1 MPDDDQPFEHP
12 QNSRSPA
19 PPRIERVLMALVMAA
34 LLVIT
39 MANVIVRYLTD
50 VSFAYTEEISVW
62 LLVVLTLVGTVSAL
76 FTGKHIAVTIV
87 IDQLPQQLRR
97 AGSMLA
103 GIATLAMFV
112 LLAWYGTRMA
122 WDDYS
127 YQVTSPAL
135 GIPRWLYT
143 VWLPLLSALVAVR
156 VIQLMV
162 HAWRRRV

>member
-1 MPDDDQPFEHP
+1 MPDDDQASAQPHD
-12 QNSRSPA
+12 SRSPA
-19 PPRIERVLMALVMAA
+19 PPRLERALMALVMAA

-62 LLVVLTLVGTVSAL
+62 LLVVLTLLGTVSAL
-76 FTGKHIAVTIV
+76 FTSKHIAVTIA
-87 IDQLPQQLRR
+87 IEQLPQRLRR
-97 AGSMLA
+97 AGGLLT

-112 LLAWYGTRMA
+112 LLTWYGAQMA

-135 GIPRWLYT
+135 GIPRWLYS
-143 VWLPLLSALVAVR
+143 VWLPLLSALVAAR

-162 HAWRRRV
+162 HAWRRHG

>member
-1 MPDDDQPFEHP
+1 MPDDDQASEHL
-12 QNSRSPA
+12 QNSRFPA
-19 PPRIERVLMALVMAA
+19 PPRIERGLMALVMAA

-50 VSFAYTEEISVW
+50 ISFAYTEEISVW

-87 IDQLPQQLRR
+87 IDRLPQRLRR

-162 HAWRRRV
+162 HAWRRRG

>member
-1 MPDDDQPFEHP
+1 MPDDDQPFERP